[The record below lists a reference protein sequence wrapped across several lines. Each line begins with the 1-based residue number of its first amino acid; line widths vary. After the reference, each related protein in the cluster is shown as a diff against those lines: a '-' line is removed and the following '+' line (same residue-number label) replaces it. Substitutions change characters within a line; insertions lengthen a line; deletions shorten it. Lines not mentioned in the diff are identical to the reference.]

1 MSEHTHKCGFD
12 LPDNP
17 FDMAKTDGCGF
28 EWQHDPEA
36 IPEDAMV
43 QAHMCPQC
51 KKGPW
56 SWQYVTETI
65 AERRRRFQYQQ
76 FRLCESLADT
86 LAIGDEDVYKDD
98 KKYLDVI
105 SKILNDEKAH

>member
-12 LPDNP
+12 LPDHP
-17 FDMAKTDGCGF
+17 FDIAKTEGCGF

-56 SWQYVTETI
+56 SWQYGTETVLARLSRFKSQKAMLDSAL
-65 AERRRRFQYQQ
+65 AEAGLLSRGN
-76 FRLCESLADT
+76 E
-86 LAIGDEDVYKDD
+86 
-98 KKYLDVI
+98 YLDRI
-105 SKILNDEKAH
+105 TKILNEERSH